1 MFQNREGESEILL
14 GNKQIVGIFFVLAVL
29 FGAFFTAGYMVGR
42 NSGEKKVEDNA
53 VQASPA
59 SNSATAA
66 PIGETHA
73 VPGDA
78 GTPLAETAQ
87 AQRDAANDDSNSGV
101 AAIPE
106 AEAAPAAR
114 TETVSPKKAKRQ
126 RAEEA
131 DADTG
136 SLMITPQRGQT
147 YLQVAAVSRSEA
159 EAVAGVLSKKGFHAH
174 VAPRPGTKLFR
185 VLVGPVR
192 NAGELSSTRDALTH
206 KGFRQ
211 VFVQRYE

>member
-1 MFQNREGESEILL
+1 MFQTREGEAEILL
-14 GNKQIVGIFFVLAVL
+14 GNKQIVGIFFILAVL
-29 FGAFFTAGYMVGR
+29 FGVFFTAGYMVGR
-42 NSGEKKVEDNA
+42 NSGEKKAEDSL
-53 VQASPA
+53 VQASPVP
-59 SNSATAA
+59 NSAAA
-66 PIGETHA
+66 AQTGETHA

-78 GTPLAETAQ
+78 GTGVAETAE
-87 AQRDAANDDSNSGV
+87 AQQGGDSSGNMG
-101 AAIPE
+101 ATTE

-114 TETVSPKKAKRQ
+114 TETISPKKANRQ
-126 RAEEA
+126 HTEVDAES
-131 DADTG
+131 G
-136 SLMITPQRGQT
+136 SLMVTPRRGQT

-159 EAVAGVLSKKGFHAH
+159 EAVATVLSKKGFNAH

-192 NAGELSSTRDALTH
+192 DAGELSSTRDALMH

>member
-1 MFQNREGESEILL
+1 MFQNREGEAEILL
-14 GNKQIVGIFFVLAVL
+14 GNKQIVGIFFILAVL
-29 FGAFFTAGYMVGR
+29 FGVFFTAGYMVGR
-42 NSGEKKVEDNA
+42 NSGEKKAEDSLA
-53 VQASPA
+53 QASPVP
-59 SNSATAA
+59 NSAAA
-66 PIGETHA
+66 AQTGETHA

-78 GTPLAETAQ
+78 GTGVAETAE
-87 AQRDAANDDSNSGV
+87 AQQGGDSSGNMG
-101 AAIPE
+101 ATTD

-114 TETVSPKKAKRQ
+114 TETISPKKANRQ
-126 RAEEA
+126 HTEEVDAES
-131 DADTG
+131 G
-136 SLMITPQRGQT
+136 SLVVTPRRGQT

-159 EAVAGVLSKKGFHAH
+159 EAVATVLSKKGFHAH

-192 NAGELSSTRDALTH
+192 DAGELSSTRDALMR

>member
-1 MFQNREGESEILL
+1 MFQTREGEAEILL
-14 GNKQIVGIFFVLAVL
+14 GNKQIVGIFFILAVL
-29 FGAFFTAGYMVGR
+29 FGVFFTAGYMVGR
-42 NSGEKKVEDNA
+42 NSGEKKAEDSLI
-53 VQASPA
+53 QASPVP
-59 SNSATAA
+59 NSAAA
-66 PIGETHA
+66 AQTGETHA

-78 GTPLAETAQ
+78 GTGVAETAE
-87 AQRDAANDDSNSGV
+87 AQPGGDSSGNMG
-101 AAIPE
+101 ATTE

-114 TETVSPKKAKRQ
+114 TETISPKKANRQ
-126 RAEEA
+126 HTEVDAES
-131 DADTG
+131 G
-136 SLMITPQRGQT
+136 SLMVTPRRGQT

-159 EAVAGVLSKKGFHAH
+159 EAVATVLSKKGFHAH

-192 NAGELSSTRDALTH
+192 DAGELSSTRDALMR

>member
-1 MFQNREGESEILL
+1 MFQTREGEAEILL
-14 GNKQIVGIFFVLAVL
+14 GNKQIVGIFFILAVL
-29 FGAFFTAGYMVGR
+29 FGVFFTAGYMVGR
-42 NSGEKKVEDNA
+42 NSGEKKAEDSL

-59 SNSATAA
+59 SNSAAA
-66 PIGETHA
+66 AQTGETHA

-78 GTPLAETAQ
+78 GTGVAETAE
-87 AQRDAANDDSNSGV
+87 AQQGGDSSGNMG
-101 AAIPE
+101 ATTE

-114 TETVSPKKAKRQ
+114 TETISPKKANRQ
-126 RAEEA
+126 HTEVDAES
-131 DADTG
+131 G
-136 SLMITPQRGQT
+136 SLMVTPRRGQT

-159 EAVAGVLSKKGFHAH
+159 EAVATVLSKKGFNAH

-192 NAGELSSTRDALTH
+192 DAGELSSTRDALMH

>member
-1 MFQNREGESEILL
+1 MFQTREGEAEILL
-14 GNKQIVGIFFVLAVL
+14 GNKQIVGIFFILAVL
-29 FGAFFTAGYMVGR
+29 FGVFFTAGYMVGR
-42 NSGEKKVEDNA
+42 NSGEKKTEDSL

-59 SNSATAA
+59 SNSAAA
-66 PIGETHA
+66 AQTGETHA

-78 GTPLAETAQ
+78 GTGVAETAE
-87 AQRDAANDDSNSGV
+87 AQQSGDSSGNMG
-101 AAIPE
+101 ATTE

-114 TETVSPKKAKRQ
+114 TETISPKKANRQ
-126 RAEEA
+126 HTEVDAES
-131 DADTG
+131 G
-136 SLMITPQRGQT
+136 SLMVTPRRGQT

-159 EAVAGVLSKKGFHAH
+159 EAVATVLSKKGFHAH

-192 NAGELSSTRDALTH
+192 DAGELSSTRDALMR

>member
-1 MFQNREGESEILL
+1 MFHTREGEAEILL
-14 GNKQIVGIFFVLAVL
+14 GNKQIVGIFFILAVL
-29 FGAFFTAGYMVGR
+29 FGVFFTAGYMVGR
-42 NSGEKKVEDNA
+42 NSGEKKAEDSLA
-53 VQASPA
+53 QASPVP
-59 SNSATAA
+59 NSAAA
-66 PIGETHA
+66 AQTGETHA

-78 GTPLAETAQ
+78 GTGVAETAE
-87 AQRDAANDDSNSGV
+87 AQQGGDSSGNMG
-101 AAIPE
+101 ATTD

-114 TETVSPKKAKRQ
+114 TETISPKKANRQ
-126 RAEEA
+126 HTEEVDAES
-131 DADTG
+131 G
-136 SLMITPQRGQT
+136 SLVVTPRRGQT

-159 EAVAGVLSKKGFHAH
+159 EAVATVLSKKGFHAH

-192 NAGELSSTRDALTH
+192 DAGELSSTRDALMR

>member
-1 MFQNREGESEILL
+1 MFQTREGEAEILL
-14 GNKQIVGIFFVLAVL
+14 GNKQIVGIFFILAVL
-29 FGAFFTAGYMVGR
+29 FGVFFTAGYMVGR
-42 NSGEKKVEDNA
+42 NSGEKKAEDSL

-59 SNSATAA
+59 SNSAAA
-66 PIGETHA
+66 AQTGETHA

-78 GTPLAETAQ
+78 GTGVAETAEAQQ
-87 AQRDAANDDSNSGV
+87 ARRRHGGATT
-101 AAIPE
+101 
-106 AEAAPAAR
+106 EAAAEPAAR
-114 TETVSPKKAKRQ
+114 TETVSPKKGKRQ
-126 RAEEA
+126 HAEDA
-131 DADTG
+131 DADSG
-136 SLMITPQRGQT
+136 SLMVTPRRGQT

-159 EAVAGVLSKKGFHAH
+159 EAVATVLSKKGFNAH

-192 NAGELSSTRDALTH
+192 DAGELSSTRDALMH

>member
-106 AEAAPAAR
+106 AEA
-114 TETVSPKKAKRQ
+114 
-126 RAEEA
+126 

-192 NAGELSSTRDALTH
+192 NAGELSSTRDALMH